1 MSARVICLSKGSYQ
15 YYGGRK
21 AVTSLTTWMAGAARS
36 IAEAFVA
43 QGIDLAQ
50 LSPSFPDDKE
60 VYRYICF
67 YALSFVAKL

>member
-1 MSARVICLSKGSYQ
+1 
-15 YYGGRK
+15 
-21 AVTSLTTWMAGAARS
+21 MAGAARS